1 MIYNSSLKVFGLLA
15 SLVVSATA
23 FAIENGSVEQELDSF
38 GGNQALYEKASA
50 LNPEIENNVIQN
62 RFVNR
67 TNRFEFAPEFSGI
80 ANGGDAYNRT
90 SNAGLNVHY
99 HINPSF
105 SVGAKYNYSFNALT
119 PEGKAMID
127 RAERSTDVNP
137 NDPNFL
143 YPQVVYQKSEMLG
156 FFNWYP
162 VVGKLSF
169 GKFGVAHFDT
179 YLTAGYGQME
189 LSNGSSP
196 VASLGVGLGFWLNR
210 HLTTRLEY
218 RGEQYTA
225 EYYDKSETMTTGVAS
240 VQMGWML

>member
-1 MIYNSSLKVFGLLA
+1 MTFSMTHQNLLKAFGLIL
-15 SLVVSATA
+15 SLVVASVASAQ
-23 FAIENGSVEQELDSF
+23 VEQELDSF
-38 GGNQALYEKASA
+38 GGNQALYEKARA
-50 LNPEIENNVIQN
+50 LNPEIDNNVVQN
-62 RFVNR
+62 RFVER
-67 TNRFEFAPEFSGI
+67 SNRFEVAPEFSGI

-105 SVGAKYNYSFNALT
+105 SVGAKYNYSFNSLT
-119 PEGKAMID
+119 AEGREMVQ
-127 RAERSTDVNP
+127 RAENASAANP
-137 NDPNFL
+137 KDPNFL
-143 YPQVVYQKSEMLG
+143 YPEIIYQKSEMLG
-156 FFNWYP
+156 FVNWYP

-196 VASLGVGLGFWLNR
+196 VASLGVGMGFWLNR
-210 HLTTRLEY
+210 NLTTRLEY

-225 EYYDKSETMTTGVAS
+225 EYYSQTETMTTGVAS

>member
-1 MIYNSSLKVFGLLA
+1 MIYQNSLKAFGLIL
-15 SLVVSATA
+15 SLVVASTASAQ
-23 FAIENGSVEQELDSF
+23 VEQELDSF
-38 GGNQALYEKASA
+38 GGNQALYEKARA
-50 LNPEIENNVIQN
+50 LNPEIDNNVVQN
-62 RFVNR
+62 RFVER
-67 TNRFEFAPEFSGI
+67 SNRFEIAPEFSGI

-105 SVGAKYNYSFNALT
+105 SVGAKYNYSFNQLT
-119 PEGKAMID
+119 PEGEAMVK
-127 RAERSTDVNP
+127 RAENASAANP
-137 NDPNFL
+137 KDPNFL
-143 YPQVVYQKSEMLG
+143 YPEIIYQKSEMLG
-156 FFNWYP
+156 FLNWYP

-196 VASLGVGLGFWLNR
+196 VASVGVGMGFWINR
-210 HLTTRLEY
+210 NLTTRVEY

-225 EYYDKSETMTTGVAS
+225 QYYDQIETMTTGVAS